1 VLEPGKHYHI
11 FNRGNN
17 RELIFRSEENYRY
30 FLQKYRE
37 YVHPHV
43 ETYSYCLMPDHFH
56 FVIRVK
62 PCQKNAEPAE
72 RRRRLQKSPRLLKSS
87 SASLS
92 PISKA
97 FKDFFISY
105 AKSFNKRYHRTG
117 SLFQYKFKRKEI
129 EKEDYLIR
137 LICYVHANPIAAS
150 LCARF
155 EDWKYSSYNALVG
168 RGSTGLN
175 RGAVL
180 EWFGGRENF
189 IYVHEEFIRKGYDE
203 EDEDFK
209 SLRDF

>member
-1 VLEPGKHYHI
+1 VLEPGKYYHI

-62 PCQKNAEPAE
+62 PFQEK
-72 RRRRLQKSPRLLKSS
+72 RRRLQKSRRLLKSS
-87 SASLS
+87 SSALS

-129 EKEDYLIR
+129 GKEDYLIR
-137 LICYVHANPIAAS
+137 LICYIHANPIAAG
-150 LCARF
+150 LCTRF
-155 EDWKYSSYNALVG
+155 GDWKFSSYNAMVG
-168 RGSTGLN
+168 KSPTGLN
-175 RGAVL
+175 RSAVL

-189 IYVHEEFIRKGYDE
+189 VHVHEEFVREGDDE
-203 EDEDFK
+203 EEDFK
-209 SLRDF
+209 SLQDF

>member
-1 VLEPGKHYHI
+1 LEPGKHYHV

-30 FLQKYRE
+30 FLQKYRH
-37 YVHPHV
+37 YVHPCV

-56 FVIRVK
+56 FVVRVK
-62 PCQKNAEPAE
+62 PSQENVEPADGT
-72 RRRRLQKSPRLLKSS
+72 
-87 SASLS
+87 LS

-105 AKSFNKRYHRTG
+105 AKSFNKLYNRTG

-137 LICYVHANPIAAS
+137 LICYVHANPVAAG
-150 LCARF
+150 LCTRF
-155 EDWKYSSYNALVG
+155 GDWKFSSYNALVG
-168 RGSTGLN
+168 YSPTELN
-175 RGAVL
+175 RSSVL

-189 IYVHEEFIRKGYDE
+189 AHMHEEFVRDE
-203 EDEDFK
+203 EADEDFK
-209 SLRDF
+209 SLQDF